1 MASGR
6 INGSVTNLSKVFS
19 FYADWTSVGNST
31 GNYSDVTVKIYIKT
45 SNTAYDFD
53 TVAKRN
59 HSITIDGT
67 SDSISKRINCNPW
80 SSNPYLIHE
89 YTKRVYHDADG
100 TKSITI
106 SARSNGTASSYGY
119 SSSTSS
125 ANDATLSATV
135 SLDNL
140 TRKATITTAPNFN
153 DGQNPTITYSNPAG
167 EAVTS
172 LQAGIYD
179 STGYTAYVSY
189 RDISKTGT
197 SYTFPLTTAEKE
209 TLMAACQGSNSVT
222 VKFYIKTVIGGQTL
236 LSDPLE
242 RTFSINDAKPIVTAS
257 VVDTNEATFDLT
269 GDSSKLI
276 RYFSN
281 ARATMSA
288 EAQKGAAIDEN
299 LYIIRNG
306 EQSGYGTTH
315 TFNNVESDTFY
326 FSAEDDR
333 GNVGT
338 AIVTEPDITMVDYIK
353 LTCNISDN
361 RPDGDGDV
369 LVSCVGSFFN
379 GSFGKA
385 SNTLTA
391 QYRYKVSGGAWSGW
405 EDMTVEPS
413 GNSYYASARLT
424 GLDYQQ
430 TYVFETKV
438 RDALDEV
445 TDTGSAVK
453 SVPVFHWGENDF
465 AFEVPVAF
473 NGGVGK
479 IDGDLTITGDLRLK
493 GNGNFGNTIY
503 FGDSNYVTLGE
514 PYDDNFTLHAT
525 TINLVGTIKHNGTEL
540 PTLQY
545 GYWYPTL
552 NASAVSS
559 YTTQNGW
566 YIKMGQNVTIGF
578 FVKATCKSGYNSTG
592 ITITGLPFLPMASAA
607 GGGMCSGA
615 YVNAGFNFQ
624 CFVAET
630 GNYIS
635 TRVQACNNTS
645 SGNLATSASGCFY
658 PTGGGELTLSGTIT
672 YMETV

>member
-1 MASGR
+1 MATGR
-6 INGSVTNLSKVFS
+6 ITGSTTNLSHVFM
-19 FYADWTSVGNST
+19 FYADWSSVSNST
-31 GNYSDVTVKIYIKT
+31 GNYSDVTVKIYVKT
-45 SNTAYDFD
+45 TNTLNKFD
-53 TVAKRN
+53 TVGARN

-67 SDSISKRINCNPW
+67 TDYISKRINCDPW
-80 SSNPYLIHE
+80 PSNPYLIHE
-89 YTKRVYHDADG
+89 YTKRVYHEEDG
-100 TKSITI
+100 TKEITI
-106 SARSNGTASSYGY
+106 SARSNGTAASYGY
-119 SSSTSS
+119 SYGINS
-125 ANDATLSATV
+125 AMDATLSETV
-135 SLDNL
+135 SLDNI
-140 TRKATITTAPNFN
+140 TRQATLTTAPNFN

-179 STGYTAYVSY
+179 STGYTPYVRY

-209 TLMAACQGSNSVT
+209 TLMAACKGSNSVT
-222 VKFYIKTVIGGQTL
+222 VKFYIKTVIGGNTI
-236 LSDPLE
+236 LSDPLA
-242 RTFSINDAKPIVTAS
+242 RTFSISDANPIITAS
-257 VVDTNEATFDLT
+257 VVDTNATTVALT

-276 RYFSN
+276 KFFSN
-281 ARATMSA
+281 AQATMSA
-288 EAQKGAAIDEN
+288 EAQKGASIDEN

-306 EQSGYGTTH
+306 DGNGYGTTH
-315 TFNNVESDTFY
+315 TFNNVEINTFY

-338 AIVTEPDITMVDYIK
+338 AEVTLPMVDYIK

-361 RPDGDGDV
+361 RPDGDGDM
-369 LVSCVGSFFN
+369 LVSCTGNFFN
-379 GSFGKA
+379 GSFGAA

-391 QYRYKVSGGAWSGW
+391 QYRYKVSGGTFGDW
-405 EDMTVEPS
+405 EDMTVAPS
-413 GNSYYASARLT
+413 GNSYHASAHLT

-438 RDALDEV
+438 SDALDEV
-445 TDTGSAVK
+445 SDTGSAIK
-453 SVPVFHWGENDF
+453 SVPTFHWGEDDF

-473 NGGVGK
+473 NAGVGK

-514 PYDDNFTLHAT
+514 PYDDNFTLRAT

-552 NASAVSS
+552 NSSAVSS

-607 GGGMCSGA
+607 GGGMCSGV
-615 YVNAGFNFQ
+615 YVSAGFNFQ

-645 SGNLATSASGCFY
+645 AGNLATSASGCFY
-658 PTGGGELTLSGTIT
+658 PTGGGEITLSGTIT
-672 YMETV
+672 YMEYV